1 LLGEDEQPGPASPA
15 PQPASFPATVLEGE
29 MAGGIGGTAPPLI
42 PPKPRPAALTG
53 AETTASGRKF
63 PVWLPIAGLIA
74 FCVVCGGLLTLAAL
88 INGGDDNNNN
98 NSIAQETATAPRLD
112 GNDNSNTNGTD
123 PSIISSLPTSELGNT
138 NSSDVPTI
146 EVPTPA
152 FTGPSG
158 SQAQATPP
166 DFLGM
171 QVVQTA
177 FLGSSGRDSYEFA
190 NILEGGMSGAVQP
203 IGSDLDL
210 VVEIIDG
217 EGNSFL
223 SVDEVAGGGTEVFNF
238 TPPTQAGSYF
248 VVVSDFNGQSGDYVI
263 ALAGTPA
270 IFFVV
275 DSGKSVAGRVD
286 DTNTSSF
293 FIQGIAGRTVTIQ
306 VTPDSSLD
314 AIIKMFQDTDIL
326 TALDTGVIPDP
337 LAQADEFFPGGAE
350 TLTFTFPR
358 DGAFIIDVG
367 GFPGAIGTFTMTI
380 SE

>member
-1 LLGEDEQPGPASPA
+1 
-15 PQPASFPATVLEGE
+15 
-29 MAGGIGGTAPPLI
+29 
-42 PPKPRPAALTG
+42 
-53 AETTASGRKF
+53 
-63 PVWLPIAGLIA
+63 
-74 FCVVCGGLLTLAAL
+74 
-88 INGGDDNNNN
+88 
-98 NSIAQETATAPRLD
+98 
-112 GNDNSNTNGTD
+112 
-123 PSIISSLPTSELGNT
+123 
-138 NSSDVPTI
+138 
-146 EVPTPA
+146 
-152 FTGPSG
+152 
-158 SQAQATPP
+158 
-166 DFLGM
+166 
-171 QVVQTA
+171 
-177 FLGSSGRDSYEFA
+177 
-190 NILEGGMSGAVQP
+190 MSGAVQP
-203 IGSDLDL
+203 IGSALDL

-238 TPPTQAGSYF
+238 TPPTQAGSYC
-248 VVVSDFNGQSGDYVI
+248 VVVSDFNSQSGDYVI